1 MKPDDGPP
9 LRPRIEQLGE
19 KAGAVA
25 LVVAI
30 ALGLLYALN
39 RNEPLDLGFM
49 GENYRALLEG
59 AVLTLLVT
67 GAAYFSGM
75 ALGFLFGWL
84 RTSKRRILRGLSAGW
99 VEALRGTPLF
109 VQLLFLYN
117 VLLYYLPTMESRLI
131 VTGFLALLL
140 NTSAYQAEI
149 FRAGLQSVAAGQ
161 VDAARSIGLTY
172 WGAMRTVILPQAVRI
187 VVPPLTN
194 EGISLLKASSL
205 LFYIGVQELTYEGR
219 ILTFGGKLVETYL
232 MVTAIYLAM
241 TVPLSKVV
249 AWLERR
255 YRIPGLG
262 LQQEVGGRP
271 ARGARSLAARV
282 LGVDGGSLRTA
293 ARAVRP
299 ALKRAWIRGP
309 HKSSLIRAR
318 PLYGRR

>member
-1 MKPDDGPP
+1 MTPNPEEPP

-19 KAGAVA
+19 KAGAVV
-25 LVVAI
+25 LVVAV
-30 ALGLLYALN
+30 ALGLLYAMNL
-39 RNEPLDLGFM
+39 NEPLDLQFM
-49 GENYRALLEG
+49 AGNYEVLLEG
-59 AVLTLLVT
+59 AVLSVLVT
-67 GAAYFSGM
+67 GAAYSSGM
-75 ALGFLFGWL
+75 ALGFVFGWL
-84 RTSKRRILRGLSAGW
+84 RTSKHRIPRGLATGW
-99 VEALRGTPLF
+99 VEAIRGTPLF
-109 VQLLFLYN
+109 VQLLLLYN
-117 VLLYYLPTMESRLI
+117 VLLYYFPTLESRLL
-131 VTGFLALLL
+131 VTGFLALAL

-172 WGAMRTVILPQAVRI
+172 WGAMRTVILPQAIRI

-241 TVPLSKVV
+241 TVPMSKII

-262 LQQEVGGRP
+262 IQQEVRGRP

-282 LGVDGGSLRTA
+282 LGIDGAGLRMA
-293 ARAVRP
+293 ALLVR
-299 ALKRAWIRGP
+299 RGRV
-309 HKSSLIRAR
+309 LGGR
-318 PLYGRR
+318 PRRESRNESGMD

>member
-1 MKPDDGPP
+1 MKPDDAPP

-25 LVVAI
+25 LVVAV
-30 ALGLLYALN
+30 ALALLFALN
-39 RNEPLDLGFM
+39 LNEPLDLGFM
-49 GENYRALLEG
+49 GENYRTLLEG
-59 AVLTLLVT
+59 AVLTVLVT
-67 GAAYFSGM
+67 GAAYFTGM

-84 RTSKRRILRGLSAGW
+84 RTSKGWLRRGLATGW
-99 VEALRGTPLF
+99 VEAIRGTPLF

-117 VLLYYLPTMESRLI
+117 VLLYYLPTMESRLLM
-131 VTGFLALLL
+131 TGFLALAL

-172 WGAMRTVILPQAVRI
+172 WGAMRAVILPQAVRI

-232 MVTAIYLAM
+232 MVTVIYLAM
-241 TVPLSKVV
+241 TVPLSKAI

-262 LQQEVGGRP
+262 IQQEARGGP
-271 ARGARSLAARV
+271 ARRARSLAARV
-282 LGVDGGSLRTA
+282 LGVDGSRLRAAVRAMRTA
-293 ARAVRP
+293 
-299 ALKRAWIRGP
+299 
-309 HKSSLIRAR
+309 RAR
-318 PLYGRR
+318 RRGSPGETASDAGMD